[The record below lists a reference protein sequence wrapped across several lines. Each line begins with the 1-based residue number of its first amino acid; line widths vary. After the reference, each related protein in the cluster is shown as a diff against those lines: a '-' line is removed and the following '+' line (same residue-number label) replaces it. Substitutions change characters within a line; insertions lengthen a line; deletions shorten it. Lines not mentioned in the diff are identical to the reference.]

1 MKEKSKLIIKS
12 FALMCMIIL
21 SVSIANFLGGIGNY
35 FFYQII
41 YCIVLSVCVPIFFFR
56 KEDNGDLSLLGI
68 KKLRLVDY
76 IIIIGF
82 VVFSISGSLK
92 PVKIADINFSLLPLS
107 IAPLILTTFSE
118 EFFFRGFLQI
128 RFEKAFGAIP
138 AIILSGFAF
147 GIYHFGYPG
156 FRSIE
161 QIATLFFVGIMFAIS
176 FKLSKNNIIV
186 SYFVN
191 LPNAYL
197 QYLLKTEQFPYFN
210 FTKQTTIIT
219 IFLISLTGFIVLR
232 GLSNGENKF
241 QRTQMR
247 N

>member
-1 MKEKSKLIIKS
+1 MKERSKLIIKS
-12 FALMCMIIL
+12 FSLMCMIVL
-21 SVSIANFLGGIGNY
+21 SVSIANLLGGIGNY

-41 YCIVLSVCVPIFFFR
+41 YCIVISVCVPIFFFR

-82 VVFSISGSLK
+82 VVFSIGGQLIN
-92 PVKIADINFSLLPLS
+92 VKLETINWELLPLS
-107 IAPLILTTFSE
+107 IAPLMLTTFSE

-128 RFEKAFGAIP
+128 RFEKAFGTIL
-138 AIILSGFAF
+138 AIILSGLVFS
-147 GIYHFGYPG
+147 IYHLGYPG
-156 FRSIE
+156 FRDIE
-161 QIATLFFVGIMFAIS
+161 QITTLFLVGIMFALS

-197 QYLLKTEQFPYFN
+197 TYLLKTQRFPYYN
-210 FTKQTTIIT
+210 FTERTTIIT
-219 IFLISLTGFIVLR
+219 IFLIFITAFIILR
-232 GLSNGENKF
+232 GLSNKKTSKYLNC
-241 QRTQMR
+241 
-247 N
+247 